1 MTMQD
6 SALTET
12 EFKGFADEGLGSE
25 GAAGE
30 WERAF
35 AEAGLAERSEGLHKD
50 AEAGIGGLPEDDGE
64 QLPGMGI
71 SIGEAEI
78 REMLEKAGVLRDGKV
93 VMPGARA
100 EAEAE
105 KRKGA

>member
-1 MTMQD
+1 MTMQN

-12 EFKGFADEGLGSE
+12 GFNGLADEGLGSE
-25 GAAGE
+25 GSAGE

-35 AEAGLAERSEGLHKD
+35 AEAELGEE

-64 QLPGMGI
+64 MLPGMGI

-78 REMLEKAGVLRDGKV
+78 DE
-93 VMPGARA
+93 MPGRRGYCGTGRWRCRRERA
-100 EAEAE
+100 
-105 KRKGA
+105 GS